1 MVLSSAGFSTV
12 PALAKTAYGTGPN
25 ALGIMTVRFTIA
37 SILLLAARQ
46 VLSHSAPWPSAK
58 IILQMLALGF
68 FGLMAVSFTY
78 LLAIRDID
86 TGLAIV
92 IWYCNPLFV
101 VLASWVLYKKRP
113 SPGIILSLCFTLTG
127 IYITVGQIKGAPPS
141 AITLVLV
148 SAVLFAGYLLSV
160 AHVLKQVGVL
170 TGVAIINVGTALGY
184 WVVCLI
190 RPWSLSPVF
199 PHSAKSWWII
209 LALTLFGTVAP
220 FMCSFAGLKRVGPSL
235 LSIITTIEPIFA
247 ISIGII
253 FLHEQLTLNRVIG
266 AGFVIGALISV
277 SVLESRTASVPVH
290 Q

>member
-1 MVLSSAGFSTV
+1 MMSSVGFSTV
-12 PALAKTAYGTGPN
+12 PAFAKTAYGTGPN
-25 ALGIMTVRFTIA
+25 PLGVMTVRFTIA

-46 VLSHSAPWPSAK
+46 VLSRSAPLPSAK
-58 IILQMLALGF
+58 IIWQMLALGF
-68 FGLMAVSFTY
+68 FGVMTVSYTY
-78 LLAIRDID
+78 FLAIRDID

-113 SPGIILSLCFTLTG
+113 RRSIMLSLCFTLTG
-127 IYITVGQIKGAPPS
+127 IYITAGQIKGAPPS
-141 AITLVLV
+141 AIALVLV

-160 AHVLKQVGVL
+160 AHVLRQVDVL

-184 WVVCLI
+184 WAVCLI
-190 RPWSLSPVF
+190 QPWSLSPEF
-199 PHSAKSWWII
+199 PNSAKSWWII
-209 LALTLFGTVAP
+209 VALALFGTVAP
-220 FMCSFAGLKRVGPSL
+220 FMFSFAGLKRVGPSL
-235 LSIITTIEPIFA
+235 LSIITTIEPVLA

-266 AGFVIGALISV
+266 AGFVIGALISI
-277 SVLESRTASVPVH
+277 SVLESRTATIPVH

>member
-1 MVLSSAGFSTV
+1 MSSVGFSTV
-12 PALAKTAYGTGPN
+12 PAIAKTAYGTGPN
-25 ALGIMTVRFTIA
+25 ALGVLTVRFTIA
-37 SILLLAARQ
+37 SLLLLAARQ
-46 VLSHSAPWPSAK
+46 LLSRSAPLPSAK
-58 IILQMLALGF
+58 IVLQILGLGF

-78 LLAIRDID
+78 LLAIKDID

-101 VLASWVLYKKRP
+101 VIASWALYKKRP

-127 IYITVGQIKGAPPS
+127 IYITAGQIKGAPPS

-148 SAVLFAGYLLSV
+148 SAVLFAGYLIAV
-160 AHVLKQVGVL
+160 AHVLKHVDVL

-184 WVVCLI
+184 WAVCLSQ
-190 RPWSLSPVF
+190 PWSLSPVF
-199 PHSAKSWWII
+199 PHSANSWWII

-220 FMCSFAGLKRVGPSL
+220 FMFSFAGLKRVGPSV
-235 LSIITTIEPIFA
+235 LSIITTVEPIFA

-253 FLHEQLTLNRVIG
+253 FLHEQLSLNRVIG
-266 AGFVIGALISV
+266 ASFVIGALISV
-277 SVLESRTASVPVH
+277 SVLESRDATIPVH

>member
-1 MVLSSAGFSTV
+1 MMSSVGFSIV
-12 PALAKTAYGTGPN
+12 PAFAKTAYGTGPN
-25 ALGIMTVRFTIA
+25 PLGVMTVRFTIA

-46 VLSHSAPWPSAK
+46 MLSRSAPLPSAK
-58 IILQMLALGF
+58 IIWQMLALGF
-68 FGLMAVSFTY
+68 FGVMTVSFTY
-78 LLAIRDID
+78 FLAIRDID

-113 SPGIILSLCFTLTG
+113 SRSVVLSLCFTLTG
-127 IYITVGQIKGAPPS
+127 IYITAGQIKGAPPS

-148 SAVLFAGYLLSV
+148 SAVLFSGYLLSV
-160 AHVLKQVGVL
+160 AHVLKKVDVL

-184 WVVCLI
+184 WAVCLI
-190 RPWSLSPVF
+190 QPLSLSPVF
-199 PHSAKSWWII
+199 PYSVKSWWII
-209 LALTLFGTVAP
+209 VALTLFGTVAP
-220 FMCSFAGLKRVGPSL
+220 FMFSFAGLKRVGPSL
-235 LSIITTIEPIFA
+235 LSIITTIEPVLA

-266 AGFVIGALISV
+266 AGFVIGALISL
-277 SVLESRTASVPVH
+277 SVLESRTAAIPVH